1 VPAARDLRLVDEL
14 TGLTILLTAPA
25 AAPTTRSL
33 SWRRWLWRRLEERGA
48 APIEVEASSAER
60 REIRA
65 WLAHRAR
72 WTRARDGSR
81 ASERDAWLAG
91 ALDLAARE
99 PALARLIPAS
109 RAPRIEPQ
117 HPSTFATLA
126 RAIAYQQLSGK
137 AAATIWGRVCAQFP
151 DGVPQPRALLTKRV
165 PTLRACGLSAAK
177 VAAVRDL
184 AAHVV
189 RGDVVPERLPSL
201 TDAEVV
207 ECLTRVR
214 GIGPWS
220 AEMHLIF
227 ALGRRDVWP
236 VGDLGVRVG
245 LQRILGL
252 AQPPTPREMPTLGE
266 RYRPWRTLASWYAW
280 RALEIGFGEPG

>member
-1 VPAARDLRLVDEL
+1 VPGAPGRELADAL
-14 TGLTILLTAPA
+14 TGRTIRLLPAVAPPGSRPSA
-25 AAPTTRSL
+25 
-33 SWRRWLWRRLEERGA
+33 WRRTLWRRLEAPGVAALEVQAGSDERT
-48 APIEVEASSAER
+48 
-60 REIRA
+60 EIRA

-72 WTRARDGSR
+72 WVRARDGSR
-81 ASERDAWLAG
+81 ARVRDAWLGG

-109 RAPRIEPQ
+109 RAPRIEPR

-137 AAATIWGRVCAQFP
+137 AAATIWGRVCARFP

-189 RGDVVPERLPSL
+189 RGDVVPESLPSL
-201 TDAEVV
+201 PDEEVV

-252 AQPPTPREMPTLGE
+252 AQPPTPREMPALGE